1 MDILQFSAEKW
12 ASNYPIRPNEKETDV
27 FLECFLLHY
36 RNLACLLASR
46 DGMQLRDLAPCARSS
61 PAPEE
66 LEARKDEFLY
76 ESYVGKISQYLSHCT
91 KTRAKKTGWN
101 IPKMY
106 CEAREILSKFQDIFP
121 DLQLSHVSFGRVT
134 DEVST
139 ASERVFGAPLGNV

>member
-1 MDILQFSAEKW
+1 MLQFSAEKW

-46 DGMQLRDLAPCARSS
+46 DGMQLRDLAP
-61 PAPEE
+61 PEE

-91 KTRAKKTGWN
+91 KTRAKKTNWD

-121 DLQLSHVSFGRVT
+121 DLQLSHISFGRVT
-134 DEVST
+134 HEVST
-139 ASERVFGAPLGNV
+139 ASERVFGVPLGNV